1 MVPSPAEPA
10 ILPRMLRRSLG
21 PSALVV
27 VVAVAGWLLSSVGL
41 FDIIKFLVYDAVFVA
56 LPGMALLWAVRRR
69 RSHFLVTV
77 AVGWPLGQALEILAF
92 SATAAI
98 GVRGL
103 FLLYPLVVIIP
114 SAVLILRRPDVPE
127 EDPDPAGMSQTLL
140 WTVAG
145 TVTLGLIYLTIMF
158 LPQAPLPASTAQL
171 EYPDFPYFIGLIAQV
186 SQHWPPTSPG
196 LSGVALPYEWFV
208 FFHMAAISQVMH
220 ISIPV
225 IALRLDYVP
234 TVVVVACQLLAVG
247 RYIGRAAWTG
257 AIAVVIVFLLG
268 PLDLISSATQTP
280 FGNDVLVHL
289 WDSWTFPFGLTFF
302 LGLLYLITERLRAET
317 WQTPRDLRDWALIA
331 LLMVGA
337 SGAKATVLPVII
349 VGTGLYVIVNFAMR
363 RTVPAAAVVTT
374 VLGIVL
380 FVATYQVVY
389 AGSAPDTVISFMV
402 WLAGTPPVVFVDSI
416 HHTLVRDVLL
426 PFAYLAALAG
436 LLLPL
441 CAMLYLLRH
450 PHRHAIPAFVPAFC
464 MLIAGLVIASGVH
477 QSSYSEGYF
486 EETAFAAG
494 AIVAAAGL
502 RLAWLDVGR
511 ALPYTRRAVVIMFAV
526 SLVVLLA
533 AIKIAAGATVT
544 PEADMRFY
552 LVLAAVGLVFVL
564 ASALVLRAGYGT
576 ASGALAVGLIPLLAA
591 AALTQPLLLYPTVRG
606 DISGVPA
613 TRAPTVVPS
622 GVLTALYWL
631 RDHASTDAV
640 FAVNNHWL
648 DPGRTNGKYYYY
660 TAFSERQI
668 FIEAYDPIRYGITP
682 GIATPTA
689 AIFAYRQG
697 LNDAVFVHGDTT
709 ALRTMT
715 QMYGV
720 RYLFIDRLLGT
731 EDPAVMQLGRVV
743 FSDAD
748 AVILAVG

>member
-1 MVPSPAEPA
+1 
-10 ILPRMLRRSLG
+10 MLRRALG
-21 PSALVV
+21 PCVLVIL
-27 VVAVAGWLLSSVGL
+27 VAIAAWLLSSVGP
-41 FDIIKFLVYDAVFVA
+41 FDIIKFLAYDAVFVA
-56 LPGMALLWAVRRR
+56 LPGMALLWAVRKR
-69 RSHFLVTV
+69 RSHFLVTI
-77 AVGWPLGQALEILAF
+77 AVGWPLGQALEIFAF
-92 SATAAI
+92 SATAAM
-98 GVRGL
+98 GLRWL
-103 FLLYPLVVIIP
+103 FLLYPVVVIVP
-114 SAVLILRRPDVPE
+114 CALLILRRPDAVE
-127 EDPDPAGMSQTLL
+127 EDPDRGGMSSALM

-145 TVTLGLIYLTIMF
+145 TGILGLIYLTIMF
-158 LPQAPLPASTAQL
+158 LPQAPLPTTTAPL

-220 ISIPV
+220 IPIPV

-234 TVVVVACQLLAVG
+234 TVLVVACQLLAVG
-247 RYIGRAAWTG
+247 RSVGRAAWTG
-257 AIAVVIVFLLG
+257 ALAVVIVFLLG
-268 PLDLISSATQTP
+268 PLDLISSATQAP
-280 FGNDVLVHL
+280 FSNNVLVHL
-289 WDSWTFPFGLTFF
+289 WDSWTFPFGLSFF

-317 WQTPRDLRDWALIA
+317 WHTTHDLRDWALIS
-331 LLMVGA
+331 LLMIGA

-349 VGTGLYVIVNFAMR
+349 VGTGLYAVLHYAIR
-363 RTVPAAAVVTT
+363 RTVPVAAVVTT
-374 VLGIVL
+374 ALGIVL

-402 WLAGTPPVVFVDSI
+402 WLAGTPPVVFVNSI
-416 HHTLVRDVLL
+416 HHTLVRDILL
-426 PFAYLAALAG
+426 PFAYLTAFAG

-441 CAMLYLLRH
+441 VAMLYLLRRR
-450 PHRHAIPAFVPAFC
+450 HRHEVPSFAPAFC
-464 MLIAGLVIASGVH
+464 MLIAGLVIATFVH

-486 EETAFAAG
+486 EETAYLAG
-494 AIVAAAGL
+494 AIVSAAGL
-502 RLAWLDVGR
+502 RLAWLDVGH
-511 ALPYTRRAVVIMFAV
+511 ALPYPRRTVVILFAGSIV
-526 SLVVLLA
+526 ILLA
-533 AIKIAAGATVT
+533 AIEIAATATVT

-552 LVLAAVGLVFVL
+552 LVLAALGLVFIL
-564 ASALVLRAGYGT
+564 ISALALRAGYGT
-576 ASGALAVGLIPLLAA
+576 ASGALALGLIPLLAA

-613 TRAPTVVPS
+613 TPAPTVVPS
-622 GVLTALYWL
+622 GLLAALHWL
-631 RDHASTDAV
+631 RDHTSTDAV

-682 GIATPTA
+682 GIATPTE

-697 LNDAVFVHGDTT
+697 VNDAVFLHADTA
-709 ALRTMT
+709 ALHTMT

-731 EDPAVMQLGRVV
+731 ENPAVMQLGRVV
-743 FSDAD
+743 FSDPD